1 MTEKRPVI
9 LAVDDVPDNLA
20 LVRALLRQRYEVRTA
35 ASGEQALAMVH
46 SDPPDLILLDVMMPG
61 LDGYETCSRLKAD
74 ERFRR
79 IPVLFLT
86 ARAEIEDEEKGF
98 SLGAVDYITKPL
110 NPSLLLARVNT
121 HLQLKHTQDALNER
135 NEFLEAEIVRRV
147 NEITL
152 LQEVAITAM
161 ASLAETRDRE
171 TGGISNAPRTMSEC
185 WGNICDAREF
195 TRRF

>member
-1 MTEKRPVI
+1 MDMTEKRPVI

-35 ASGEQALAMVH
+35 ASGEQALAMIQ
-46 SDPPDLILLDVMMPG
+46 SEPPDLILLDVMMPG
-61 LDGYETCSRLKAD
+61 MDGYETCSRLKAD

-121 HLQLKHTQDALNER
+121 HLQLKQTQDALNER

-171 TGGISNAPRTMSEC
+171 TGGAYPAHRELCQSVGGTFALP
-185 WGNICDAREF
+185 GNLR
-195 TRRF
+195 

>member
-1 MTEKRPVI
+1 MTEKRPVV

-61 LDGYETCSRLKAD
+61 LDGYETCLRLKAD

-98 SLGAVDYITKPL
+98 SLGAVDYITKPI

-121 HLQLKHTQDALNER
+121 HLQLKQTQDALNER

-147 NEITL
+147 NEVTL

-171 TGGISNAPRTMSEC
+171 TGGAYPTH
-185 WGNICDAREF
+185 RELCQGVGGTF
-195 TRRF
+195 AMPGYLR